1 MKGGLLIEKHVPS
14 QKLPNWHIITNG
26 FFIAKRAD
34 MARWKFVYGKKPLL
48 CEISKFEAID
58 IDDEADFKL
67 AEYIFKNNL
76 RS

>member
-1 MKGGLLIEKHVPS
+1 
-14 QKLPNWHIITNG
+14 
-26 FFIAKRAD
+26 